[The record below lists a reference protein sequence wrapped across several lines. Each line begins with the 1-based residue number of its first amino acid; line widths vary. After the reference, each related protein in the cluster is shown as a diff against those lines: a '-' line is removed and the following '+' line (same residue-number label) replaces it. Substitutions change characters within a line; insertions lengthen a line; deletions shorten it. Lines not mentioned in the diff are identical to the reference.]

1 MAGNEAIL
9 CQLMGIGKVGQE
21 TDGGG
26 NWNGCCLELE
36 GIMGLK
42 NLATAPPQPSKTL
55 FCLISRAYIVPT
67 QTKNGLQ
74 PKL

>member
-1 MAGNEAIL
+1 MMAGFYFNIWDKARP
-9 CQLMGIGKVGQE
+9 GQE

-42 NLATAPPQPSKTL
+42 TLATAPPQPSKTL

-74 PKL
+74 SKP